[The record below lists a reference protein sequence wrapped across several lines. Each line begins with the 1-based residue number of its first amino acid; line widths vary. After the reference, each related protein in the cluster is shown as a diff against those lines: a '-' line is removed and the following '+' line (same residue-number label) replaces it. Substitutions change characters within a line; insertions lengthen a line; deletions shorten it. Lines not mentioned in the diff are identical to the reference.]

1 MSRHTRTRTN
11 TPQITNRRARFDYTL
26 GDELTVGMVLT
37 GREVRAARDGHV
49 QLKGAFVTI
58 RDHGLWLNNASL
70 SLRLNER
77 GKPGA
82 RSISTEP
89 IKLLARRSQIN
100 QLAASKQQGS
110 TIVPLRMIVTGRY
123 LKLVIATGTGKKQHD
138 KRETLKRRQAERESH
153 RAMRQWR

>member
-1 MSRHTRTRTN
+1 MSRHPRTNTN

-49 QLKGAFVTI
+49 QL
-58 RDHGLWLNNASL
+58 NNASF

-89 IKLLARRSQIN
+89 IKLLARRSQIS

-123 LKLVIATGTGKKQHD
+123 LKLVIATGTGKKRHD